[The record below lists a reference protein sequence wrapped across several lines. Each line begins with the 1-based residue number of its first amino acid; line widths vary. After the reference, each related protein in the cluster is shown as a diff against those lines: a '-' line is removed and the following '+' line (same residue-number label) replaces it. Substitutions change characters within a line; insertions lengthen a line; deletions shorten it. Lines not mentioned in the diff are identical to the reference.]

1 MAAGERSIVPMVLGI
16 IGAVIGIPGA
26 VCSGAC
32 AAGLS
37 GAAGRGDATQVG
49 NFYLALGLITAF
61 GGLLGG
67 TLARRSPVFAG
78 ILMIL
83 SGLMGGITLIAGNML
98 ALITTVLFIVGGA
111 IALANKSKLAPG
123 TAARQQAAVQPPA

>member
-1 MAAGERSIVPMVLGI
+1 MAAGERSIVPLVLGI

-32 AAGLS
+32 AAGIS
-37 GAAGRGDATQVG
+37 GAAGNADASELGT
-49 NFYLALGLITAF
+49 FYLGLGLVTAF

-78 ILMIL
+78 ILMIA
-83 SGLMGGITLIAGNML
+83 SGLLGGITIIAGNML
-98 ALITTVLFIVGGA
+98 ALISTILFVVGGA
-111 IALANKSKLAPG
+111 VALANRRK
-123 TAARQQAAVQPPA
+123 PA

>member
-1 MAAGERSIVPMVLGI
+1 MVLGI

-83 SGLMGGITLIAGNML
+83 SGSWADHLIAGNML